1 MATTVFGKDIK
12 PNRIDAIHEEGSNVI
27 LHCSQLPGTGDY
39 IFWYRQYERSS
50 PEFLV
55 RTFESAKE
63 AEISEVDSRFSVNVV
78 KQEKTQVVLG
88 IISAAVSDSAVYY
101 CALRPTVSG
110 NMRALCKNLTHCKVQ
125 QWIRCNSE
133 DKVYQQTR
141 LASASEDNTVR
152 LDCSYQTSFSNPTL
166 FWYQQKPTGIPRLIL
181 RKFSITGFTEADFME
196 RFQVNLNKTSVP
208 LTIKDLHVSD
218 SAVYYCALMPTDT

>member
-27 LHCSQLPGTGDY
+27 LHCSQSPGTGDY

-78 KQEKTQVVLG
+78 KQEKTQVVLR

-110 NMRALCKNLTHCKVQ
+110 NMRALCKNLTHCK
-125 QWIRCNSE
+125 
-133 DKVYQQTR
+133 
-141 LASASEDNTVR
+141 
-152 LDCSYQTSFSNPTL
+152 
-166 FWYQQKPTGIPRLIL
+166 
-181 RKFSITGFTEADFME
+181 
-196 RFQVNLNKTSVP
+196 
-208 LTIKDLHVSD
+208 
-218 SAVYYCALMPTDT
+218 